1 MLEQL
6 INFDHQL
13 FKAINV
19 GLTNPFFD
27 WLMPLL
33 RNRYFWAPLYFFLII
48 FLIRNY
54 KKAGVICILFL
65 LITFGIADYVSASV
79 IKPSIERLR
88 PCNEPGFN
96 TEIIA
101 RVVCG
106 SGFSFPSTHAT
117 NHFAIAMFLS
127 VVFSR
132 RWKWIWLV
140 SFLWAFSIIFAQV
153 YVGVH
158 FPVDVTCGALLGCL
172 VGYLTAT
179 VFLTVQSEK
188 KWNSGL

>member
-6 INFDHQL
+6 IDFDHQL

-19 GLTNPFFD
+19 GLANPFFD

-33 RNRYFWAPLYFFLII
+33 RNRYFWAPLYFFLIV

-54 KKAGVICILFL
+54 KKAGFICILFL
-65 LITFGIADYVSASV
+65 LITFGIADYVSASI